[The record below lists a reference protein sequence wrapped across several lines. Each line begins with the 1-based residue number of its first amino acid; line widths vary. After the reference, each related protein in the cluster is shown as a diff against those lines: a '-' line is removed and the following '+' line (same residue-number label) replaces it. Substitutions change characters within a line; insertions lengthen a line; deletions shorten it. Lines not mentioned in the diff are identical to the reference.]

1 MKKHVIHTIKKRTA
15 RGNLDNISRTVLY
28 EQFYNEHPE
37 IKWALLAGLVSR
49 NAGWNM
55 TDLWSKW
62 FHVLITKEKRD
73 LLFST
78 YERANW
84 TIFADAFPQLLWYER
99 AKKKGQPDY
108 SLLAALGTSRFMQNE
123 WRRFCENGDEERL
136 CTALIINE
144 QFVIEGTVLRKRPY
158 QNRVFETLLYVAEE
172 HAHFSYVLFPT
183 KSGKLYGLYTRD
195 FRDVRMRILFGK
207 QLAKLLFHPLIHT
220 EIMRFLHDTPPTGSR
235 ADYSQYMK
243 WSFSN
248 TSPELRGTVPLA
260 AHHWSNRKDWYLR
273 TEEDVEALFAEE
285 EEIEPVE
292 RTNWLQMKMIEL
304 YLLMKLKQLM
314 RLGQKSKVRE
324 KI

>member
-1 MKKHVIHTIKKRTA
+1 MKKHVIHTIKKRAA

-28 EQFYNEHPE
+28 EQFYMKHPE

-62 FHVLITKEKRD
+62 FHVLISTEERN

-84 TIFADAFPQLLWYER
+84 TIFADAYPQLLWYER
-99 AKKKGQPDY
+99 AKKKRRPDY
-108 SLLAALGTSRFMQNE
+108 SLLAALGASQFMQNE
-123 WRRFCENGDEERL
+123 WRRFWEKRDEQRL

-144 QFVIEGTVLRKRPY
+144 QFVIEEPVLRKPPY
-158 QNRVFETLLYVAEE
+158 QNRVFATALYAAEE

-183 KSGKLYGLYTRD
+183 KSGNLYGLYTRD
-195 FRDVRMRILFGK
+195 FRDVHKRIWLGK
-207 QLAKLLFHPLIHT
+207 QLAKLLFHQQIHA
-220 EIMRFLHDTPPTGSR
+220 EIIQFLRDTPPTGSR
-235 ADYSQYMK
+235 HDYSQYMD

-248 TSPELRGTVPLA
+248 TSPALRGTVPLV

-273 TEEDVEALFAEE
+273 TDENVMALFAEE
-285 EEIEPVE
+285 EKIEPVE
-292 RTNWLQMKMIEL
+292 RTNWLQMKMGEL
-304 YLLMKLKQLM
+304 YLLMKVKQLL
-314 RLGQKSKVRE
+314 RG
-324 KI
+324 